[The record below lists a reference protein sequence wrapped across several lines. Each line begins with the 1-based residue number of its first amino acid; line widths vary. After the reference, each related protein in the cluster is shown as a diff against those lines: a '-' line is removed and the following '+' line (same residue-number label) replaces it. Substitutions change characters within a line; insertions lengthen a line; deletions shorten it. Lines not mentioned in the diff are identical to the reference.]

1 MSAIVSILTVTDI
14 HRRADLYAALELAV
28 SHHQPDVVAF
38 VGDFLHAFDDNEG
51 RLTTSEY
58 ASRIASLDCKEVVF
72 VRGNHEDDAWWEF
85 HSTWQKT
92 GKSLNALDRKAFASG
107 PMVMLGFPC
116 RLGDE
121 TAFVESV
128 SPGQSDLQEGQSW
141 ETWLRPVLR
150 HFGPAS
156 RTLWLMHE
164 PPKGTLL
171 SQKVG
176 PVAGCPKWREAIEE
190 YSPLLVITGHDHF
203 TPQSNK
209 CWHDKIDSSR
219 VVNVGQPSSGPLH
232 YTLIEAEFPSDAR
245 SLPTSLQ
252 VTAFPSGEVLKVR

>member
-1 MSAIVSILTVTDI
+1 M
-14 HRRADLYAALELAV
+14 HCREDLYSDLALAV
-28 SHHQPDVVAF
+28 NLHRPDMVAF
-38 VGDFLHAFDDNEG
+38 VGDLLHAFDDNEG
-51 RLTTSEY
+51 RLTTAEC
-58 ASRIASLDCKEVVF
+58 AKRIASLDCKEVVF
-72 VRGNHEDDAWWEF
+72 VRGNHEDHAWWEF
-85 HSTWQKT
+85 QSTWQQT
-92 GKSLNALDRKAFASG
+92 GKELHALDRKAFGSG

-121 TAFVESV
+121 TAFVESA
-128 SPGQSDLQEGQSW
+128 SSGGLPEGKYQQEGQGW

-150 HFGPAS
+150 QFGPAS

-164 PPKGTLL
+164 PPNGTLL

-219 VVNVGQPSSGPLH
+219 IVNVGQASSGPLH
-232 YTLIEAEFPSDAR
+232 YTLIEAEFTSDTR

-252 VTAFPSGEVLKVR
+252 VTAFPCGEVLKVR

>member
-1 MSAIVSILTVTDI
+1 VSHRISVITVADL
-14 HRRADLYAALELAV
+14 HRREDLYADLELAV
-28 SHHQPDVVAF
+28 NLHRPDMVAF
-38 VGDFLHAFDDNEG
+38 VGDLLHAFDDNEG
-51 RLTTSEY
+51 RHTTAEC
-58 ASRIASLDCKEVVF
+58 AKRIASLDCEEMVF
-72 VRGNHEDDAWWEF
+72 VRGNHEDQAWWEF
-85 HSTWQKT
+85 QSAWEGT
-92 GKSLNALDRKAFASG
+92 GKALHALDRKAFASG

-116 RLGDE
+116 RLGDQ
-121 TAFVESV
+121 TAFVESA
-128 SPGQSDLQEGQSW
+128 SPGQNDQKEGQGW

-150 HFGPAS
+150 QYGPAS

-164 PPKGTLL
+164 PPNGTLL

-176 PVAGCPKWREAIEE
+176 PAAGCPKWREAIEE

-209 CWHDKIDSSR
+209 CWHDTINSSR